1 MSSLK
6 WLKKRFYLQ
15 DLAKKFLEIRKQLN
29 LSQAEMGKRL
39 AIPQRTWANYE
50 SGHSTPPLKILI
62 RLAEM
67 GYPIKGL
74 TTGVVS
80 DMKDAGIIS
89 DAEIKERQAKLGGFP
104 VDMNIKD
111 LPPITKIIDNGG
123 FVIPILDQSLS
134 AGKGQLLPDSDVST
148 GYIAVPKELKRYGNN
163 LTALY
168 VNGDSMEP
176 TLQRGD
182 LIVCDSCGWDGEGI
196 YALRMDGCGYVK
208 RLARKPGKIV
218 VISDNPKYEAWEEP
232 AESQA
237 IDIIGRVHY
246 TFKHVD

>member
-1 MSSLK
+1 MNIA
-6 WLKKRFYLQ
+6 
-15 DLAKKFLEIRKQLN
+15 DEIRNIRRKTEKTQKEFAELLN
-29 LSQAEMGKRL
+29 
-39 AIPQRTWANYE
+39 IPQTTWASYE
-50 SGHSTPPLKILI
+50 AGKANPPLKILI

-123 FVIPILDQSLS
+123 FVIPVLDQSLS

-232 AESQA
+232 TESQA

>member
-1 MSSLK
+1 MNIA
-6 WLKKRFYLQ
+6 
-15 DLAKKFLEIRKQLN
+15 DEIRNIRRKTEKTQKEFAELLN
-29 LSQAEMGKRL
+29 
-39 AIPQRTWANYE
+39 IPQTTWASYE
-50 SGHSTPPLKILI
+50 AGKANPPLKILI

-123 FVIPILDQSLS
+123 FVIPVLDQSLS

>member
-1 MSSLK
+1 MINGLRERFASIRQDFGLNVKQFAESLDMEPTTVSSIE
-6 WLKKRFYLQ
+6 
-15 DLAKKFLEIRKQLN
+15 A
-29 LSQAEMGKRL
+29 GKREPSKEVLYNL
-39 AIPQRTWANYE
+39 AVKYAISLNWIFTGEGEKSLPKSLVPEMVLRETFGNGAFRIP
-50 SGHSTPPLKILI
+50 
-62 RLAEM
+62 
-67 GYPIKGL
+67 
-74 TTGVVS
+74 V
-80 DMKDAGIIS
+80 
-89 DAEIKERQAKLGGFP
+89 
-104 VDMNIKD
+104 
-111 LPPITKIIDNGG
+111 
-123 FVIPILDQSLS
+123 LDQSLS

>member
-1 MSSLK
+1 MNI
-6 WLKKRFYLQ
+6 
-15 DLAKKFLEIRKQLN
+15 AEEIRNIRRKTEKTQKEFAELLN
-29 LSQAEMGKRL
+29 
-39 AIPQRTWANYE
+39 IPQTTWASYE
-50 SGHSTPPLKILI
+50 AGKANPPLKILI

-196 YALRMDGCGYVK
+196 YVLRMDGCGYVK

>member
-1 MSSLK
+1 MNI
-6 WLKKRFYLQ
+6 
-15 DLAKKFLEIRKQLN
+15 AEEIRNIRRKTEKTQKEFAELLN
-29 LSQAEMGKRL
+29 
-39 AIPQRTWANYE
+39 IPQTTWASYE
-50 SGHSTPPLKILI
+50 AGKANPPLKILI

-111 LPPITKIIDNGG
+111 LLPITKIIDNGG
-123 FVIPILDQSLS
+123 FVIPVLDQSLS
-134 AGKGQLLPDSDVST
+134 AGKGQLLPVSDVST

>member
-1 MSSLK
+1 MNI
-6 WLKKRFYLQ
+6 
-15 DLAKKFLEIRKQLN
+15 AEEIRNIRRKTGKTQKEFAELLN
-29 LSQAEMGKRL
+29 
-39 AIPQRTWANYE
+39 IPQTTWASYE
-50 SGHSTPPLKILI
+50 AGKANPPLKILI

-123 FVIPILDQSLS
+123 FVIPVLDQSLS

-163 LTALY
+163 LPALY

>member
-1 MSSLK
+1 MKERFASIRQDFGLNVKQFAESLDMEPTTVSSIE
-6 WLKKRFYLQ
+6 
-15 DLAKKFLEIRKQLN
+15 A
-29 LSQAEMGKRL
+29 GKREPSKEVLYNL
-39 AIPQRTWANYE
+39 AVKYAISLNWIFTGEGEKSLPKSLVPEMVLRETFGNGAFRIP
-50 SGHSTPPLKILI
+50 
-62 RLAEM
+62 
-67 GYPIKGL
+67 
-74 TTGVVS
+74 V
-80 DMKDAGIIS
+80 
-89 DAEIKERQAKLGGFP
+89 
-104 VDMNIKD
+104 
-111 LPPITKIIDNGG
+111 
-123 FVIPILDQSLS
+123 LDQSLS

>member
-1 MSSLK
+1 VINGLKERFASVRQDFGLNVKQFAESLDMEPTTVSSIE
-6 WLKKRFYLQ
+6 
-15 DLAKKFLEIRKQLN
+15 A
-29 LSQAEMGKRL
+29 GKREPSKEVLYNL
-39 AIPQRTWANYE
+39 AVKYAISLNWIFTGEGEKSLPKSLVPEMVLRETFGNGAFRIP
-50 SGHSTPPLKILI
+50 
-62 RLAEM
+62 
-67 GYPIKGL
+67 
-74 TTGVVS
+74 V
-80 DMKDAGIIS
+80 
-89 DAEIKERQAKLGGFP
+89 
-104 VDMNIKD
+104 
-111 LPPITKIIDNGG
+111 
-123 FVIPILDQSLS
+123 LDQSLS

-218 VISDNPKYEAWEEP
+218 VISDNPKYGAWEEP

>member
-1 MSSLK
+1 M
-6 WLKKRFYLQ
+6 Q

-89 DAEIKERQAKLGGFP
+89 DAEIKERQAKLGGF
-104 VDMNIKD
+104 
-111 LPPITKIIDNGG
+111 
-123 FVIPILDQSLS
+123 VIPILDQSLS

-182 LIVCDSCGWDGEGI
+182 LIVCDSCGWDGEGV

-232 AESQA
+232 TESQA

>member
-1 MSSLK
+1 MNI
-6 WLKKRFYLQ
+6 
-15 DLAKKFLEIRKQLN
+15 AEEIRNIRRKTGKTQKEFAELLN
-29 LSQAEMGKRL
+29 
-39 AIPQRTWANYE
+39 IPQTTWASYE
-50 SGHSTPPLKILI
+50 AGKANPPLKILI

-123 FVIPILDQSLS
+123 FVIPVLDQSLS

>member
-1 MSSLK
+1 MINGLKERFASVRQDFGLNVKQFAESLDMEPTTVSSIE
-6 WLKKRFYLQ
+6 
-15 DLAKKFLEIRKQLN
+15 A
-29 LSQAEMGKRL
+29 GKREPSKEVLYNL
-39 AIPQRTWANYE
+39 AVKYAISLNWIFTGEGEKSLPKSLVPEMVLRETFGNGAFRIP
-50 SGHSTPPLKILI
+50 
-62 RLAEM
+62 
-67 GYPIKGL
+67 
-74 TTGVVS
+74 V
-80 DMKDAGIIS
+80 
-89 DAEIKERQAKLGGFP
+89 
-104 VDMNIKD
+104 
-111 LPPITKIIDNGG
+111 
-123 FVIPILDQSLS
+123 LDQSLS

-218 VISDNPKYEAWEEP
+218 IISDNPKYEAWEEP

>member
-1 MSSLK
+1 MNI
-6 WLKKRFYLQ
+6 
-15 DLAKKFLEIRKQLN
+15 AEEIRNIRRKTEKTQKEFAELLN
-29 LSQAEMGKRL
+29 
-39 AIPQRTWANYE
+39 IPQTTWASYE
-50 SGHSTPPLKILI
+50 AGKANPPLKILI

-232 AESQA
+232 TESQA

>member
-1 MSSLK
+1 VINGLKERFASIRQDFGLNVKQFAESLDMEPTTVSSIE
-6 WLKKRFYLQ
+6 
-15 DLAKKFLEIRKQLN
+15 A
-29 LSQAEMGKRL
+29 GKREPSKEVLYNL
-39 AIPQRTWANYE
+39 AVKYAISLNWIFTGEGEKSLPKSLVPEMVLRETFGNGAFRIP
-50 SGHSTPPLKILI
+50 
-62 RLAEM
+62 
-67 GYPIKGL
+67 
-74 TTGVVS
+74 V
-80 DMKDAGIIS
+80 
-89 DAEIKERQAKLGGFP
+89 
-104 VDMNIKD
+104 
-111 LPPITKIIDNGG
+111 
-123 FVIPILDQSLS
+123 LDQSLS

>member
-1 MSSLK
+1 MNI
-6 WLKKRFYLQ
+6 
-15 DLAKKFLEIRKQLN
+15 AEEIRNIRRKTEKTQKEFAELLN
-29 LSQAEMGKRL
+29 
-39 AIPQRTWANYE
+39 IPQTTWASYE
-50 SGHSTPPLKILI
+50 AGKANPPLKILI

-111 LPPITKIIDNGG
+111 LPPITKIIDSGG
-123 FVIPILDQSLS
+123 FVIPVLDQSLS